1 MSIHDSLDWKPGI
14 TIEEIHNRINKN
26 VKNGSILLFHNDTVH
41 TANIIS
47 DIIVNLKKDGYS
59 FIPVSELIIKDN
71 YYIDNTG
78 RQIKKEKS

>member
-1 MSIHDSLDWKPGI
+1 MIQY
-14 TIEEIHNRINKN
+14 
-26 VKNGSILLFHNDTVH
+26 ILQ
-41 TANIIS
+41 NIIS

-59 FIPVSELIIKDN
+59 FVPVSELIIKDN

>member
-1 MSIHDSLDWKPGI
+1 VDSLDWKPGI
-14 TIEEIHNRINKN
+14 TIEEIRNRINKN

-59 FIPVSELIIKDN
+59 FVPVSELIIKDN

>member
-1 MSIHDSLDWKPGI
+1 MDSLDWKPGI
-14 TIEEIHNRINKN
+14 TIEEIRNRINKN

-59 FIPVSELIIKDN
+59 FVPVSELIIKDN